1 MQGQPLLS
9 PKMRRQESVNY
20 GRRAVQTGAVVVITL
35 AALFLAYMF
44 SVGSFSSS
52 IAPTADLQ
60 TSSQSRKVGA
70 FGSESTEEAES
81 TVEDE
86 PVLPRLKPAS
96 VSARSQTEDHSS
108 SNSDAEETSSLG
120 KQSKA
125 SADEKETLDLELTV
139 EHDATTDVVTQEQ
152 ESKQEK
158 QMEEEASES
167 AEESTSAEKESE
179 GVSSA
184 EGDSDSTESTEN
196 GGKDESSSPSREDE
210 AEQTN
215 SETNGEES
223 EPQEEKAEEIET
235 QQEEKKSKKS
245 KSKKEKKAKKSKK
258 YKKRSGDEDESTDDQ
273 QIDAFPVCD
282 PELSEVIPCLDHNI
296 HKKMKLH
303 LSTSLMEHY
312 ERHCP
317 PYNLRVRC
325 LVPPPADY
333 KTPIRWPESRDVVW
347 KSNVPHP
354 FLATEK
360 SDQHWMVVED
370 DKIRFPGGGTHF
382 HDGADKYIQSVGRM
396 LKSEDGDLSLGGKI
410 RTVLDIGCG
419 VASFGAFLL
428 DQGMIAMSVAPNDR
442 HENQIQFALERG
454 VPAWLGVL
462 GTKRLPF
469 PSRGFDLAHCSR
481 CRIDWGQRDGVLL
494 LELDRLLRPG
504 GYWVWSAPPAYR
516 DDEES
521 RTLWKQVT
529 DVTTKLC
536 WTLEVREAQTAIFRK
551 PKSGTCYA
559 EQPEGTVPALCDER
573 GRDEASSTFNVSLS
587 TCIAAP
593 ATADDAVSVAPW
605 PRRLKAPPPRVALT
619 DVGTN
624 AYKKMNKVWA
634 ERVDAYWALL
644 ADRVQPDSIRNVLD
658 MNAGLGAFAAALTA
672 SKPVWVM
679 TAVPPTDQHALEVIY
694 DRGLLGVYHDWCE
707 EFSTYPRTYDLLH
720 AHKVLSLVTARRCS
734 TDDLLLEMDRIMR
747 PGGFL
752 LLRDAPELLAR
763 VAARASAL
771 RWTVLEGPLSPA
783 ADGLPGDVEGEGE
796 EVMVVQ
802 KNMVSSAR

>member
-9 PKMRRQESVNY
+9 PKMRRQESANN
-20 GRRAVQTGAVVVITL
+20 GRRAVQTGAVVGLTL

-44 SVGSFSSS
+44 SMGSFSNS
-52 IAPTADLQ
+52 IAPTADIQ
-60 TSSQSRKVGA
+60 PASQSRKVGS
-70 FGSESTEEAES
+70 FGAETTEEAES
-81 TVEDE
+81 VEDE
-86 PVLPRLKPAS
+86 PVLPRLKPAD
-96 VSARSQTEDHSS
+96 VSS
-108 SNSDAEETSSLG
+108 SRSKTAALSSSSAAEEQLSLE
-120 KQSKA
+120 KQSEA
-125 SADEKETLDLELTV
+125 SADEKATLDLELTV
-139 EHDATTDVVTQEQ
+139 ERDATTDVVTQEQ

-158 QMEEEASES
+158 QMEEGSQASEEPAS
-167 AEESTSAEKESE
+167 GAEKESE
-179 GVSSA
+179 DESSA
-184 EGDSDSTESTEN
+184 ESDSDSGSNTEES
-196 GGKDESSSPSREDE
+196 GESSSSPPQEEE
-210 AEQTN
+210 AEQT
-215 SETNGEES
+215 SEPKDEDSESQEEES
-223 EPQEEKAEEIET
+223 
-235 QQEEKKSKKS
+235 KKSKKS
-245 KSKKEKKAKKSKK
+245 KKGKKEKKEKKEKKSKK
-258 YKKRSGDEDESTDDQ
+258 RSSGDESTDDQ

-303 LSTSLMEHY
+303 LKTGLMEHY

-317 PYNLRVRC
+317 PSDLRVRC

-360 SDQHWMVVED
+360 SDQHWMVVD
-370 DKIRFPGGGTHF
+370 GDKIRFPGGGTHF

-396 LKSEDGDLSLGGKI
+396 LKNEDGDLSLGGKI

-469 PSRGFDLAHCSR
+469 PSAGFDLAHCSR

-521 RTLWKQVT
+521 RALWKQVA
-529 DVTTKLC
+529 DVASRLC

-551 PKSGTCYA
+551 PKGGSCYG
-559 EQPEGTVPALCDER
+559 ERPEGTVPALCDDQ
-573 GRDEASSTFNVSLS
+573 GREEASSTYNVSLS

-593 ATADDAVSVAPW
+593 STDSAVSVAPW

-619 DVGTN
+619 DVDTD

-644 ADRVQPDSIRNVLD
+644 ADRVQPDSVRNVLD
-658 MNAGLGAFAAALTA
+658 MNAGLGSFAAALTA
-672 SKPVWVM
+672 AKPVWVM
-679 TAVPPTDQHALEVIY
+679 TAVPPTDAHALEVIY

-720 AHKVLSLVTARRCS
+720 AHKVLSLVTSRHCS
-734 TDDLLLEMDRIMR
+734 SDDLLLEMDRIMR

-752 LLRDAPELLAR
+752 LLRDSPALLAR
-763 VAARASAL
+763 VVARAPAL

-783 ADGLPGDVEGEGE
+783 ADGLPGEVEGETGKE
-796 EVMVVQ
+796 EVMVVM
-802 KNMVSSAR
+802 KNLVSSER

>member
-1 MQGQPLLS
+1 
-9 PKMRRQESVNY
+9 
-20 GRRAVQTGAVVVITL
+20 
-35 AALFLAYMF
+35 MF
-44 SVGSFSSS
+44 SVGSFSTS

-70 FGSESTEEAES
+70 FGSESTEQVES
-81 TVEDE
+81 TVDDE
-86 PVLPRLKPAS
+86 PVLPRMKPAS
-96 VSARSQTEDHSS
+96 VSSRSQTED
-108 SNSDAEETSSLG
+108 NSPDPDAEKTSSLE
-120 KQSKA
+120 KQSEA

-139 EHDATTDVVTQEQ
+139 ERDATADVVTQEQ

-158 QMEEEASES
+158 QMEEEEASE
-167 AEESTSAEKESE
+167 ADEKSTTIEKESE
-179 GVSSA
+179 VESSA
-184 EGDSDSTESTEN
+184 EGDSNSAEITEDD
-196 GGKDESSSPSREDE
+196 GKDEASSPPREDE

-215 SETNGEES
+215 SETKVEES
-223 EPQEEKAEEIET
+223 EPQEEKSEEIETQDEKAEEVESREEKAEEIET
-235 QQEEKKSKKS
+235 QEEEKKSKKS
-245 KSKKEKKAKKSKK
+245 KKSKKAKKEKKS
-258 YKKRSGDEDESTDDQ
+258 KKRSSDEDQSTDDQ

-317 PYNLRVRC
+317 PSNLRVRC

-360 SDQHWMVVED
+360 SDQHWMVVD
-370 DKIRFPGGGTHF
+370 GDKIRFPGGGTHF

-396 LKSEDGDLSLGGKI
+396 LKNEDGDLSLGGKI

-551 PKSGTCYA
+551 PKSGSCYA
-559 EQPEGTVPALCDER
+559 ERPEGTVPALCDER
-573 GRDEASSTFNVSLS
+573 GREEASSTYNVSLS

-593 ATADDAVSVAPW
+593 ATADDPVSVAPW

-619 DVGTN
+619 DVDTN

-720 AHKVLSLVTARRCS
+720 AHKVLSLVSARRCS
-734 TDDLLLEMDRIMR
+734 TDNLLLEMDRIMR

-752 LLRDAPELLAR
+752 LLRDAPALLAR
-763 VAARASAL
+763 VADRATAL

-796 EVMVVQ
+796 EEVMVVQ